1 MDKTTKAK
9 LSLITK
15 KAAADRT
22 LKFTSLIH
30 LLNDEEYLYQCFKE
44 LERGKA
50 AGVDERTKESY
61 TEAEIRQAIADVA
74 QQLKTRKYRSQ
85 PVRRVFIPKSN
96 GKLRPLGIP
105 TVMDK
110 VIQLAVAKM
119 LEPIFEPLFLNS
131 SYGYRPKRNA
141 HEAIKA
147 ANDMLMGQKVNWV
160 IDADIK
166 AFFDNVS
173 HEWMR
178 ECLRQRIS
186 DPNFLTLI
194 RRILKAGVMTNG
206 VYADTEQGTPQGG
219 IISPILANIYLHYIL
234 DLWFEKKI
242 KPMLKGYA
250 GMVRY
255 ADDFVIGCQYPEEAQ
270 RIVQSIKERFAKFN
284 LTLAEDKT
292 RVIEFGRFVKERRTK
307 RGKGKPETFTFLG
320 FTHYCRR
327 TRKGAFVVRHKTS
340 GKKYRESVKRL
351 KEWMRSMKNMRPLP
365 ELWNTLSLKLK
376 GHYQYYGVSGNLR
389 RLRSFQCETER
400 AAFKWLNR
408 RSQKRSWNWD
418 SFADISNVIR
428 CRNPESRTHSI
439 HLGERCL
446 SKSRMREI
454 FTYGSVRGFSP
465 ASAGR
470 GIYSICPLAYSFKNV
485 L

>member
-1 MDKTTKAK
+1 MPDTVLEHNTKAK

-50 AGVDERTKESY
+50 AGVDTRTKESY
-61 TEAEIRQAIADVA
+61 TEAEIKQAIADVA
-74 QQLKTRKYRSQ
+74 QQLKTRKYRPQ

-110 VIQLAVAKM
+110 VIQLAVAKI
-119 LEPIFEPLFLNS
+119 LEPIFEPLFLHS
-131 SYGYRPKRNA
+131 SYGYRPNRNA
-141 HEAIKA
+141 HEALKA
-147 ANDMLMGQKVNWV
+147 VNDMLMGQKVNWV

-173 HEWMR
+173 HNWTM
-178 ECLRQRIS
+178 ECLKQRIA
-186 DPNFLTLI
+186 DPNFLVLI
-194 RRILKAGVMTNG
+194 RRMLKAGVMTEG
-206 VYADTEQGTPQGG
+206 RYEDTEQGTPQGG
-219 IISPILANIYLHYIL
+219 IISPVLANIYLHYVL
-234 DLWFEKKI
+234 DLWLEKKF
-242 KPMLKGYA
+242 KPILKGYA

-255 ADDFVIGCQYPEEAQ
+255 ADDFVIGCQYPEEATI
-270 RIVQSIKERFAKFN
+270 IVQAIKDRLANFS

-292 RVIEFGRFVKERRTK
+292 RVIEFGRFAKERRGE

-320 FTHYCRR
+320 FTHYCSR
-327 TRKGAFVVRHKTS
+327 TRKGAFVVRHKTN

-365 ELWNTLSLKLK
+365 ELWNTLSLKIR

-389 RLRSFQCETER
+389 RLRSFQRETEQL
-400 AAFKWLNR
+400 AFQWLNR
-408 RSQKRSWNWD
+408 RSQKRSWNWEQ
-418 SFADISNVIR
+418 FR
-428 CRNPESRTHSI
+428 RY
-439 HLGERCL
+439 LERYPL
-446 SKSRMREI
+446 PQPKI
-454 FTYGSVRGFSP
+454 TYALYPSW
-465 ASAGR
+465 
-470 GIYSICPLAYSFKNV
+470 
-485 L
+485 